1 MHRRCF
7 GKCGKPRLATIA
19 MAAAAEVL
27 DDPNLLNIVLSA
39 MEPAGLL
46 VAAAVSPAWLALT
59 GPVWRAECRRRWPA
73 TARLPGV
80 TSWQR
85 LFFRLRR
92 AEIGPKRESVPK
104 DDLSFMV
111 HIRCR
116 TSINVA
122 QSAKWLS
129 VKDDAAAVLACLQEQ
144 HSAAFEAE
152 QQKRV
157 AQGMADL
164 TAEPD
169 LHQLQCVLA
178 RCMRDEMPWTD
189 LYVDTLEATHAAPIS
204 AYSVFFSG
212 WTTPTDDGF
221 AWEIHPAADT
231 KLADTKLIRNPED
244 LLDLVEK
251 KQVCLSITAFRP
263 STQKVLVLAEDA
275 DIDGHDN
282 EDLLHKG
289 SATYMKIS
297 AVETELPMLWPPG
310 GQDGE
315 KVFIK
320 AQLAVA
326 QLSSDAPLA
335 WRLFLDFQKTCDS
348 GVDKD
353 YLMTECLEALCACA
367 WV

>member
-1 MHRRCF
+1 
-7 GKCGKPRLATIA
+7 

-46 VAAAVSPAWLALT
+46 VAGAVSPAWLAVT

-73 TARLPGV
+73 TGRLPGV

-116 TSINVA
+116 TRINVA

-129 VKDDAAAVLACLQEQ
+129 VKDDAAAVLACLQKH
-144 HSAAFEAE
+144 HSAAFGAVQRE
-152 QQKRV
+152 RV
-157 AQGMADL
+157 AQSMLPLTAYSDL
-164 TAEPD
+164 T
-169 LHQLQCVLA
+169 QLRGVLA
-178 RCMRDEMPWTD
+178 RCMQDEMPWTD

-204 AYSVFFSG
+204 AYTAFFPE

-244 LLDLVEK
+244 LFNLVEK
-251 KQVCLSITAFRP
+251 NEVCLSITAFRP
-263 STQKVLVLAEDA
+263 SSQRVLALAQDA
-275 DIDGHDN
+275 ALYLNDDDY
-282 EDLLHKG
+282 DLLHKD
-289 SATYMKIS
+289 SANYMKIR
-297 AVETELPMLWPPG
+297 AEETELPMRWQPDA
-310 GQDGE
+310 DGE
-315 KVFIK
+315 NVTVK
-320 AQLAVA
+320 AELAVQ

-335 WRLFLDFQKTCDS
+335 WRLFLDFNNPNSAGQPNLFT
-348 GVDKD
+348 
-353 YLMTECLEALCACA
+353 TECLEALCACA